1 MKVQIIFCYY
11 YYYYYYLFIYFSWM
25 PNFLD
30 GFHDVYDYF
39 KYNGSLDQNP
49 QKHYPLWL
57 IEVSKILFS
66 ERQDIT

>member
-1 MKVQIIFCYY
+1 
-11 YYYYYYLFIYFSWM
+11 M

-49 QKHYPLWL
+49 QKHYPFWL

-66 ERQDIT
+66 ERQDITWYN

>member
-1 MKVQIIFCYY
+1 
-11 YYYYYYLFIYFSWM
+11 M

-39 KYNGSLDQNP
+39 KYNGSLDQKP

-57 IEVSKILFS
+57 IEVSKIFFS
-66 ERQDIT
+66 NRQGITWCN